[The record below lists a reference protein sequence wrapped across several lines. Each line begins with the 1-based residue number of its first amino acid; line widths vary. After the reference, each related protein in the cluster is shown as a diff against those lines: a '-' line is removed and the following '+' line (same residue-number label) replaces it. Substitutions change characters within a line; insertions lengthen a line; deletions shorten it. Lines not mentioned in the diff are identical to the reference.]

1 MVFQASTAHLNSA
14 LLISQS
20 TNSLQAYICQLI
32 DLKLLHLAAA
42 HSGDGSME
50 VSKQRVA
57 RLIDP
62 LVANIP
68 KGLEKYPPLWL

>member
-32 DLKLLHLAAA
+32 DLKLLHLVVA
-42 HSGDGSME
+42 HSGDGLME
-50 VSKQRVA
+50 VFKTASST
-57 RLIDP
+57 
-62 LVANIP
+62 
-68 KGLEKYPPLWL
+68 LW

>member
-14 LLISQS
+14 LLISQPTS
-20 TNSLQAYICQLI
+20 SLQAYICQLI

-50 VSKQRVA
+50 VLKQ
-57 RLIDP
+57 
-62 LVANIP
+62 
-68 KGLEKYPPLWL
+68 E